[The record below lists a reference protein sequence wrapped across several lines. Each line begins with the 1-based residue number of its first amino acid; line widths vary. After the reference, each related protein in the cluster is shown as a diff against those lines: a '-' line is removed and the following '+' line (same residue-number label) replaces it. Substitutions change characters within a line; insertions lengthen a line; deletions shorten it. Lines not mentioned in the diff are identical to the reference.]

1 VQNSGIRFYRVAK
14 FTVFGIKFKTAGNN
28 QNPLFLC
35 LFIIAK
41 RIALTHPFAK
51 PAVGQT
57 GQ

>member
-1 VQNSGIRFYRVAK
+1 MVAK
-14 FTVFGIKFKTAGNN
+14 FTVLGVKFKTAGNN

-41 RIALTHPFAK
+41 KIVFTHPFAK
-51 PAVGQT
+51 PAVEQT

>member
-1 VQNSGIRFYRVAK
+1 MVAK
-14 FTVFGIKFKTAGNN
+14 FTVLGIKFKTAGNN

-41 RIALTHPFAK
+41 KIAHHPFAK